1 MKATMLNSLPVVG
14 SLSKDSQNARYRA
27 QWPAL
32 HLALDSYPHHALSE
46 IGRQNTCKRF
56 GISDADLEL
65 CLCAYVHPDA
75 PTESERRAACLAQ
88 SLQTI
93 EAVINPLKRKTTAR
107 KGKGS
112 TGGPKK

>member
-1 MKATMLNSLPVVG
+1 MRDAIPKSLSVVG
-14 SLSKDSQNARYRA
+14 SLSKDSQNALYRA

-75 PTESERRAACLAQ
+75 PTEIERRAAELVRLLGA
-88 SLQTI
+88 I
-93 EAVINPLKRKTTAR
+93 EAVVKPALKRKAAPKGKR
-107 KGKGS
+107 KGGAKC
-112 TGGPKK
+112 

>member
-1 MKATMLNSLPVVG
+1 MGAATPNQSLFTVEEP
-14 SLSKDSQNARYRA
+14 STKDSQNAQHRA

-75 PTESERRAACLAQ
+75 PTEIERRAADLARV
-88 SLQTI
+88 LGAI
-93 EAVINPLKRKTTAR
+93 EAVVKLAPKGKRKG
-107 KGKGS
+107 GK
-112 TGGPKK
+112 PCA